1 ASDPV
6 VTEVAAGSGLLVP
19 TLFDHYQAFT
29 PRPAAFFGVPVVRR
43 PSPQVAT
50 VHGGGLVASGP
61 AGADRLPTPWAPA
74 GLHLTGL
81 EGAGEVQTPLTG
93 HAAGLLAI
101 GDLVWFRHA
110 KSGELFEHT
119 TTVHLLA
126 GDDLVDTVPTY
137 RGHGLAF

>member
-1 ASDPV
+1 
-6 VTEVAAGSGLLVP
+6 L
-19 TLFDHYQAFT
+19 
-29 PRPAAFFGVPVVRR
+29 PVVRR
-43 PSPQVAT
+43 PNAELAT
-50 VHGGGLVASGP
+50 VHGGGFVASGA

-93 HAAGLLAI
+93 HPAALLEI

-119 TTVHLLA
+119 NTVHLLS
-126 GDDLVDTVPTY
+126 GDDFTDEVRTY